1 MIKIIL
7 SSISPYLKKKMF
19 ITLSMGFVSGVPLLL
34 TITLLQAWLTDEGIS
49 KSTIGLFA
57 LVGLPYSLKFLW
69 APLFDGLTLSSFG
82 RRRSWML
89 VTQILLIIT
98 IIGLGMTDPAMNSYN
113 VAILATLVAFSS
125 ASQDIVIDAYRR
137 ESLTDEEQTL
147 GASAYVL
154 GYRIGALAAGA
165 GGLIL
170 ADYMSYQMVYALMS
184 IIMLYGV
191 FITIISDEPKSAYV
205 PPNLAETVIRPF
217 MEFLDRYT
225 SINNIAADRLKYLR
239 KGFTL
244 NVTLSPGMDIFNF
257 GKIKYYCYKRS
268 KITRRKLL
276 KHVFYTPIM
285 ILLFILFYKIGD
297 TMAHSLST
305 NFYLDIGF
313 SKTEIGS
320 IVKFFG
326 LFATL
331 VGAFAGG
338 LIALRIGL
346 YQSLIMFGIFQAIA
360 TLGFSV
366 LAYVGDNIYLLMI
379 VISMENLAAGMGYT
393 AYLAFIANM
402 TNKQFTAT
410 QFALMTALMSLPRT
424 LFSGFSGYLVEF
436 FDWEIYFIFCSLIA
450 FPALII
456 LIKLRESLK
465 I

>member
-1 MIKIIL
+1 MMRNL
-7 SSISPYLKKKMF
+7 MTSINPYLEKKML

-34 TITLLQAWLTDEGIS
+34 TITLLQAWLTDEGVS

-57 LVGLPYSLKFLW
+57 LVGLPYSLKFIW
-69 APLFDGLTLSSFG
+69 APLFDHFTVSSLG
-82 RRRSWML
+82 RRRGWL
-89 VTQILLIIT
+89 LITQVLLIIS
-98 IIGLGMTDPAMNSYN
+98 IIVLGLANPAMNPFN
-113 VAILATLVAFSS
+113 VAVLATLVAFSS

-137 ESLTDEEQTL
+137 ESLTDEEQTI

-170 ADYMSYQMVYALMS
+170 ADYMTYQMVYAFMS
-184 IIMLYGV
+184 IIMIYGV
-191 FITIISDEPKSAYV
+191 FITLIAEEPKKYYEPSNFISAIY
-205 PPNLAETVIRPF
+205 NPF
-217 MEFLDRYT
+217 VEFFNRHV
-225 SINNIAADRLKYLR
+225 SINIASDRL
-239 KGFTL
+239 TNL
-244 NVTLSPGMDIFNF
+244 NN
-257 GKIKYYCYKRS
+257 RS
-268 KITRRKLL
+268 KISRRNILNNTLL
-276 KHVFYTPIM
+276 VPIL
-285 ILLFILFYKIGD
+285 ILLFILLYKIGD

-313 SKTEIGS
+313 SKSEIGT

-331 VGAFAGG
+331 VGAFIGG
-338 LIALRIGL
+338 LISLKIGL
-346 YQSLIMFGIFQAIA
+346 FRSLMIFGIFQAIA

-366 LAYVGDNIYLLMI
+366 LAYFGDIIYLLMI
-379 VISMENLAAGMGYT
+379 VISLENLAAGMGYT

-402 TNKQFTAT
+402 TNKRFTAT

-424 LFSGFSGYLVEF
+424 LFSGMSGYLVEML
-436 FDWEIYFIFCSLIA
+436 DWELYFIFCSLIA

-456 LIKLRESLK
+456 LIKLRRSLK

>member
-1 MIKIIL
+1 
-7 SSISPYLKKKMF
+7 
-19 ITLSMGFVSGVPLLL
+19 MGFVSGIPLLL

-69 APLFDGLTLSSFG
+69 APIFDGITLSTFG

-98 IIGLGMTDPAMNSYN
+98 IIGLGMTDPAMNATN
-113 VAILATLVAFSS
+113 VAILAVLVAFSS

-137 ESLTDEEQTL
+137 ESLSDEEQTL

-170 ADYMSYQMVYALMS
+170 ADYMTYQMVYTFMS
-184 IIMLYGV
+184 FVMIYGV
-191 FITIISDEPKSAYV
+191 LITIIADEPNNSYR
-205 PPNLAETVIRPF
+205 PSNFIETVIKPF
-217 MEFLDRYT
+217 IEFFDRYT
-225 SINNIAADRLKYLR
+225 SINNIAADRLKHVR
-239 KGFTL
+239 DGFTIK
-244 NVTLSPGMDIFNF
+244 LSPVNNIFNRNISH
-257 GKIKYYCYKRS
+257 GYRRS
-268 KITRRKLL
+268 KITRRNIL
-276 KHVFYTPIM
+276 KNVFLTPAL
-285 ILLFILFYKIGD
+285 ILLFILLYKIGD

-313 SKTEIGS
+313 SKTEIGT

-331 VGAFAGG
+331 IGAFAGG
-338 LIALRIGL
+338 LIALKVGL
-346 YQSLIMFGIFQAIA
+346 YQSLIMFGVFQAIA
-360 TLGFSV
+360 TLGFSL
-366 LAYVGDNIYLLMI
+366 LAVIGDNIYLLMT
-379 VISMENLAAGMGYT
+379 VISLENLAAGMGYT

-436 FDWEIYFIFCSLIA
+436 FDWELYFVFCSLIA
-450 FPALII
+450 IPALII
-456 LIKLRESLK
+456 LSKLQREIK

>member
-1 MIKIIL
+1 MKKL
-7 SSISPYLKKKMF
+7 LTSINPYLEKKML

-57 LVGLPYSLKFLW
+57 LVGLPYSLKFIW
-69 APLFDGLTLSSFG
+69 APLFDHFTVSRLG
-82 RRRSWML
+82 RRRGWL
-89 VTQILLIIT
+89 LIIQILLIAS
-98 IIGLGMTDPAMNSYN
+98 IIILGMSDPAMNPFN
-113 VAILATLVAFSS
+113 VAVLATLVAFSS

-137 ESLTDEEQTL
+137 ESLKDEEQTI

-170 ADYMSYQMVYALMS
+170 ADYMTYQMVYAFMS
-184 IIMLYGV
+184 AIMIYGV
-191 FITIISDEPKSAYV
+191 FITLIAEEPKNYYEPSNFMSAIYNPFVEFFNRYV
-205 PPNLAETVIRPF
+205 
-217 MEFLDRYT
+217 
-225 SINNIAADRLKYLR
+225 SINIASDRLTNLK
-239 KGFTL
+239 
-244 NVTLSPGMDIFNF
+244 N
-257 GKIKYYCYKRS
+257 RS
-268 KITRRKLL
+268 KISRRNIMSNTL
-276 KHVFYTPIM
+276 VIPIL
-285 ILLFILFYKIGD
+285 ILLFILLYKIGD

-313 SKTEIGS
+313 SKSEIGT

-331 VGAFAGG
+331 IGAFIGG
-338 LIALRIGL
+338 LLSLKIGL
-346 YQSLIMFGIFQAIA
+346 YRSLMIFGIFQAIA
-360 TLGFSV
+360 TLGFSI
-366 LAYVGDNIYLLMI
+366 LAYFGNSLYLLKI
-379 VISMENLAAGMGYT
+379 VISLEKLAAGMGYT

-402 TNKQFTAT
+402 TNKRFTAT

-424 LFSGFSGYLVEF
+424 LFSGMSGYLVEML
-436 FDWEIYFIFCSLIA
+436 DWELYFIFCSLIA

-456 LIKLRESLK
+456 LIKLRRSLK

>member
-1 MIKIIL
+1 MIKNFIET
-7 SSISPYLKKKMF
+7 ISPYFQKKIF
-19 ITLSMGFVSGVPLLL
+19 ITLSMGFVSGIPLLL

-69 APLFDGLTLSSFG
+69 APLFDGVTLSTFG

-89 VTQILLIIT
+89 ITQILLIIT
-98 IIGLGMTDPAMNSYN
+98 IIGLGMTDPAMNATN
-113 VAILATLVAFSS
+113 VAILAVLVAFSS

-137 ESLTDEEQTL
+137 ESLSDEEQTL

-170 ADYMSYQMVYALMS
+170 ADYMSYQMVYAFMS
-184 IIMLYGV
+184 LVMLYGV
-191 FITIISDEPKSAYV
+191 LITIVADEPKSSYR
-205 PPNLAETVIRPF
+205 PSNFLETVIKPF
-217 MEFLDRYT
+217 IEFFDRHT
-225 SINNIAADRLKYLR
+225 SINNIAADRLRHLR
-239 KGFTL
+239 DGYAITFNTNSNIFTKK
-244 NVTLSPGMDIFNF
+244 NNYG
-257 GKIKYYCYKRS
+257 YKRS
-268 KITRRKLL
+268 KITRRNIL
-276 KHVFYTPIM
+276 KNVFITPVL
-285 ILLFILFYKIGD
+285 ILLFILLYKIGD

-313 SKTEIGS
+313 SKTEIGT

-331 VGAFAGG
+331 IGAFAGG
-338 LIALRIGL
+338 LIALKTGL
-346 YQSLIMFGIFQAIA
+346 YQSLILFGVFQAIA
-360 TLGFSV
+360 TLGFSL
-366 LAYVGDNIYLLMI
+366 LAVIGNNIYLLMT
-379 VISMENLAAGMGYT
+379 VISLENLAAGMGYT

-436 FDWEIYFIFCSLIA
+436 FDWQLYFVFCSLIA
-450 FPALII
+450 IPALII
-456 LIKLRESLK
+456 LRKLQREIK

>member
-1 MIKIIL
+1 MIRML
-7 SSISPYLKKKMF
+7 LNSINPYLKKKML

-34 TITLLQAWLTDEGIS
+34 TITLLQAWLTDEGVS

-57 LVGLPYSLKFLW
+57 LVGLPYSLKFIW
-69 APLFDGLTLSSFG
+69 APLFDHYTVSALG
-82 RRRSWML
+82 RRRGWL
-89 VTQILLIIT
+89 LITQILLIIS
-98 IIGLGMTDPAMNSYN
+98 IIVLGMANPAMNPFN
-113 VAILATLVAFSS
+113 VAVLATLVAFSS

-137 ESLTDEEQTL
+137 ESLADEEQAI

-170 ADYMSYQMVYALMS
+170 ADYMTYQMVYALMS
-184 IIMLYGV
+184 IIMIYGV
-191 FITIISDEPKSAYV
+191 FITLIAEEPKNYYEPSNFISAIYNPFVEFFNRYV
-205 PPNLAETVIRPF
+205 
-217 MEFLDRYT
+217 
-225 SINNIAADRLKYLR
+225 SINIAPDRLTNLK
-239 KGFTL
+239 
-244 NVTLSPGMDIFNF
+244 N
-257 GKIKYYCYKRS
+257 RS
-268 KITRRKLL
+268 KVSRRN
-276 KHVFYTPIM
+276 IM
-285 ILLFILFYKIGD
+285 NNTLVIPALILLFILLYKIGD

-313 SKTEIGS
+313 TKSEIGT

-331 VGAFAGG
+331 IGAFIGG
-338 LIALRIGL
+338 LLSLKIGL
-346 YQSLIMFGIFQAIA
+346 FRSLMIFGIFQAIA

-366 LAYVGDNIYLLMI
+366 LAYFGNSLYLLMV
-379 VISMENLAAGMGYT
+379 VISLENLAAGMGYT

-402 TNKQFTAT
+402 TNKRFTAT

-424 LFSGFSGYLVEF
+424 LFSGMSGYLVEML
-436 FDWEIYFIFCSLIA
+436 DWELYFIFCSLIA

-456 LIKLRESLK
+456 LIKLRRSLK

>member
-1 MIKIIL
+1 MKKL
-7 SSISPYLKKKMF
+7 LTSINPYLEKKML

-57 LVGLPYSLKFLW
+57 LVGLPYSLKFIW
-69 APLFDGLTLSSFG
+69 APLFDHFTVSRLG
-82 RRRSWML
+82 RRRGWL
-89 VTQILLIIT
+89 LIIQILLIAS
-98 IIGLGMTDPAMNSYN
+98 IIILGMSDPAMNPFN
-113 VAILATLVAFSS
+113 VAVLATLVAFSS

-137 ESLTDEEQTL
+137 ESLTDEEQTI

-170 ADYMSYQMVYALMS
+170 ADYMTYQMVYAFMS
-184 IIMLYGV
+184 AIMIYGV
-191 FITIISDEPKSAYV
+191 FITLIAEEPKNYYEPSNFMSAIYNPFVEFFNRYV
-205 PPNLAETVIRPF
+205 
-217 MEFLDRYT
+217 
-225 SINNIAADRLKYLR
+225 SINIASDRLTNLK
-239 KGFTL
+239 
-244 NVTLSPGMDIFNF
+244 N
-257 GKIKYYCYKRS
+257 RS
-268 KITRRKLL
+268 KISRRNIMSNTL
-276 KHVFYTPIM
+276 VIPIL
-285 ILLFILFYKIGD
+285 ILLFILLYKIGD

-313 SKTEIGS
+313 SKSEIGT

-331 VGAFAGG
+331 IGAFIGG
-338 LIALRIGL
+338 LLSLKIGL
-346 YQSLIMFGIFQAIA
+346 YRSLMIFGIFQAIA
-360 TLGFSV
+360 TLGFSI
-366 LAYVGDNIYLLMI
+366 LAYFGNSLYLLMI
-379 VISMENLAAGMGYT
+379 VISLENLAAGMGYT

-402 TNKQFTAT
+402 TNKRFTAT

-424 LFSGFSGYLVEF
+424 LFSGMSGYLVEML
-436 FDWEIYFIFCSLIA
+436 DWELYFIFCSLIA

-456 LIKLRESLK
+456 LIKLRRSLK